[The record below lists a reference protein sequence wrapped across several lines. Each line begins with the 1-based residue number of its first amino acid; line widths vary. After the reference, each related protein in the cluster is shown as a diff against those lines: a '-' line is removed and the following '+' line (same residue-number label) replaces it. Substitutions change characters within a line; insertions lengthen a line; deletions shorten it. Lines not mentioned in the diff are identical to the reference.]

1 MRLLLPLLALV
12 TAAWSSAGL
21 AQTTPDTWDK
31 IRNTRSVTVGF
42 RPDSIPFSYATEGS
56 APVGYAIDICK
67 SLLASLQKELQ
78 LPALQ
83 ISYRAINGQTRFTD
97 LASGAIDLDC
107 SNTTN
112 TRERRETK
120 QVSFSMPYYIA
131 GARVLAAS
139 GSKIEALADASGKKV
154 ITTKGTT
161 SVAILKEKE
170 DLGGLRF
177 TKSECVNH
185 GECFAALQKRAVDA
199 WVMDDIVLASFRAQA
214 EKPGDYKMVGKL
226 LSIEPLSLMMRA
238 SDTRL
243 KKFFDGEMRR
253 MAQSHE
259 IGTLYKKWFESPLPG
274 KGFNLNIP
282 MPYLLSDMLRYPS
295 DQFDN

>member
-1 MRLLLPLLALV
+1 MRLLMPLLAI
-12 TAAWSSAGL
+12 AAAVWCNTSL
-21 AQTTPDTWDK
+21 AQAAPDTWDK
-31 IRNTRSVTVGF
+31 IRNTKAVTIGF
-42 RPDSIPFSYATEGS
+42 RPDSIPFSYVSKGGT
-56 APVGYAIDICK
+56 PTGYAIDICK
-67 SLLASLQKELQ
+67 SLLASLQRELQ

-83 ISYRAINGQTRFTD
+83 INYRAITGQTRFTD
-97 LASGAIDLDC
+97 LASGTIDMDC

-131 GARVLAAS
+131 GARVLVPS
-139 GSKIEALADASGKKV
+139 SSKIESIGDANGKKV

-161 SVAILKEKE
+161 SISILKEKE

-177 TKSECVNH
+177 VKSECVDHN
-185 GECFAALQKRAVDA
+185 ECFAALQKRQVDA

-214 EKPGDYKMVGKL
+214 DKPGDYKLVGKL

-243 KKFFDGEMRR
+243 KKFFDGEMRK
-253 MAQSHE
+253 MAQSYE
-259 IGTLYKKWFESPLPG
+259 INTLYKKWFESPLPD

-282 MPYLLSDMLRYPS
+282 MSYLLTDMLRYPT
-295 DQFDN
+295 DQFGN